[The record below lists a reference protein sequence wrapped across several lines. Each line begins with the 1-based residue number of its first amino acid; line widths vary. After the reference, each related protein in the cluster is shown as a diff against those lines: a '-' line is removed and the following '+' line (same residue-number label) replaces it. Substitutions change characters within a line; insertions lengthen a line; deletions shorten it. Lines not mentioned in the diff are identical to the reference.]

1 MSFEV
6 SFYTSQGKR
15 LTTYNVVGSIKVA
28 IYFSLIT
35 KVHERDSRLKW
46 HLAAEIL
53 QFADIAFIINNGW
66 ENYP

>member
-6 SFYTSQGKR
+6 SFYVSQGKR
-15 LTTYNVVGSIKVA
+15 LTTYNVVGLIKVA

-35 KVHERDSRLKW
+35 KVQERDSRLKW
-46 HLAAEIL
+46 HLAEIL